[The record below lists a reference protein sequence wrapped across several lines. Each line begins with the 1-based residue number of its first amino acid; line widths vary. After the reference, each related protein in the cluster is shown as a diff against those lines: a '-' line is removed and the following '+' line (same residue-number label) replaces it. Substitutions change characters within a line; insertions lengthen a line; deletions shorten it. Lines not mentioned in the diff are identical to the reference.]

1 MIVSW
6 NGILSGVSL
15 PQLKLFESITTHLG
29 MYGALSSVLSVK
41 SLSGDESWIL

>member
-6 NGILSGVSL
+6 KGIFGGVSP
-15 PQLKLFESITTHLG
+15 PQLKLFESITTHFG
-29 MYGALSSVLSVK
+29 IYGALSSVLNVE